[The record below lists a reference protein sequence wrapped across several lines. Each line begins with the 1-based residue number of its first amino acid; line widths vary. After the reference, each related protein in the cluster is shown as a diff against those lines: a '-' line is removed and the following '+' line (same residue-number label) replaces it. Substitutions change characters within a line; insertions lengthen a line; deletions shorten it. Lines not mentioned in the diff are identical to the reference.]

1 MEMKKPPNAAA
12 FSESITLYRVD
23 SISNPQASRSGSG
36 MYLEFLLRRAHSR
49 RRFDRRYWSGVSL
62 NSFTACSN
70 DVTIG
75 ITGPMGSGLPQL
87 GLPRLFAIINLLLA
101 FSGDKSNQ
109 IKALQN
115 WIPFGSSGIQPRK
128 PKIFEDR
135 HLQGRSAILRTLY
148 YTEICILRQSDS
160 TRKLLF

>member
-1 MEMKKPPNAAA
+1 MQRRKHAGYNAAHGRGMRDPDNISA
-12 FSESITLYRVD
+12 LDAISGSSTRISLRLNRYLLQRSRLKAKAAENRRLLQTSLALYRVD

-49 RRFDRRYWSGVSL
+49 RRVDRRDWSGVSF

-109 IKALQN
+109 L
-115 WIPFGSSGIQPRK
+115 
-128 PKIFEDR
+128 
-135 HLQGRSAILRTLY
+135 T
-148 YTEICILRQSDS
+148 
-160 TRKLLF
+160 